1 MKNKAFGARPFL
13 AFLVCLVFLAG
24 GCAATKTLF
33 KKGKLDVQTK
43 MSETVFLDPVS
54 PEKQVVYVDVKNT
67 TDQELPGIEEDVK
80 SRIMQNGYR
89 VTDDPE
95 DASFILQ
102 ANVLKVGKTDPG
114 EANSMLGGGFGGVI
128 EGAVIGG
135 VIGGAIGGDVDDF
148 NKGTVVGAL
157 AGGVAGFLFDS
168 MVSDVLFTMVT
179 DIQVRERAKEGEIVS
194 QTQDTDAPQGTSTRT
209 TQVSSVDNVKW
220 KIYRTRIVSVANKVN
235 LKFEEAKPHLRAGL
249 VRSIGGIF

>member
-1 MKNKAFGARPFL
+1 MKSTFRGARPVL
-13 AFLVCLVFLAG
+13 AFFVCLVFLAG

-80 SRIMQNGYR
+80 GRITRNGYR

-95 DASFILQ
+95 AASFILQ
-102 ANVLKVGKTDPG
+102 ANVLKVGKTDPS

-135 VIGGAIGGDVDDF
+135 VIGGAIGGDVDDL

-157 AGGVAGFLFDS
+157 AGGIAGFLFDS

-179 DIQVRERAKEGEIVS
+179 DIQVRERAREGETVS

-209 TQVSSVDNVKW
+209 TQVSSVDDVRW
-220 KIYRTRIVSVANKVN
+220 KIYRTRIVSVANKAN